1 MQNIPTDLLR
11 TFLAVLDLKGFTRA
25 GERLGRSQP
34 AISLQIKRL
43 QDLVG
48 VPLFDRMAGQS
59 GVTDYGRMV
68 EAYARRMLAL
78 NDELVDKIAS
88 RSRRG
93 RIRIGIPREFAD
105 ELPQKLLSDSLV
117 READL
122 NFDVQCA
129 TNTTLQEGLQDGAFD
144 LIFTVSQEQPAEGLV
159 SGWSEPLRWVGDAA
173 LIKTNGTPLR
183 LVALYPDCPCR
194 ETVEASLTAAARPFE
209 VVYSTQTYAGVD
221 TAVRTSFGLT
231 ALPERI
237 ARKHPMMLPETI
249 GLPPLK
255 PLKGGV
261 YLAGDLS
268 DPMAGPVGSAVSS
281 GRQSELAPRLRGC
294 HEN

>member
-1 MQNIPTDLLR
+1 M
-11 TFLAVLDLKGFTRA
+11 A
-25 GERLGRSQP
+25 GSDGAGVALG
-34 AISLQIKRL
+34 LGGV
-43 QDLVG
+43 VG
-48 VPLFDRMAGQS
+48 V
-59 GVTDYGRMV
+59 
-68 EAYARRMLAL
+68 
-78 NDELVDKIAS
+78 
-88 RSRRG
+88 
-93 RIRIGIPREFAD
+93 
-105 ELPQKLLSDSLV
+105 
-117 READL
+117 EADG
-122 NFDVQCA
+122 DVA
-129 TNTTLQEGLQDGAFD
+129 
-144 LIFTVSQEQPAEGLV
+144 QEQPAEGLV

-268 DPMAGPVGSAVSS
+268 DPMAGPLAAQLAGILSP
-281 GRQSELAPRLRGC
+281 QSTRVA
-294 HEN
+294 